1 MDIKKYLTNKEISL
15 TNDDID
21 LEKLTQDL
29 RKGYVEEKVAKSE
42 LENQLKDAKAELTKQ
57 YVDME
62 NSYKDMQSRYEAQT
76 KSLNEEKLKNVFL
89 GQGFKA
95 DQFDEVSKLR
105 TSLYADVKDDNEA
118 VQKIKDHFNKVYFET
133 PTEPSNPQEQAP
145 NEDTFGANKPKEEP
159 KIVVSRSTPLKD
171 LFIKK

>member
-21 LEKLTQDL
+21 LDKLTQDL

-133 PTEPSNPQEQAP
+133 PTETNPQEQAP
-145 NEDTFGANKPKEEP
+145 NEDTFGASKPKEEP

>member
-21 LEKLTQDL
+21 LDKLTQDI

-62 NSYKDMQSRYEAQT
+62 NSYKDMQSSAKIFSQY
-76 KSLNEEKLKNVFL
+76 
-89 GQGFKA
+89 FK
-95 DQFDEVSKLR
+95 
-105 TSLYADVKDDNEA
+105 
-118 VQKIKDHFNKVYFET
+118 KIK
-133 PTEPSNPQEQAP
+133 
-145 NEDTFGANKPKEEP
+145 KPEK
-159 KIVVSRSTPLKD
+159 SRAF
-171 LFIKK
+171 LFIRLQE

>member
-21 LEKLTQDL
+21 LDKLTQDL

-42 LENQLKDAKAELTKQ
+42 LENQLKDTKAELTKQ

-105 TSLYADVKDDNEA
+105 TSLYADIKDDNEA

-133 PTEPSNPQEQAP
+133 PTEINPQEQAP
-145 NEDTFGANKPKEEP
+145 NEDTFGASKPKEEP